1 MTREAIDAERSGR
14 LPTSR
19 STSPRNR
26 FLSSSGFSP
35 SSRKATPGASRATT
49 SSRPGANAASRMS
62 LARTV
67 NVRSRV
73 ARSSSTA
80 GSRIAAAR
88 RTRSCTSSRSAR
100 ARAVG
105 TISRPLRTS
114 SASPVAARSRPSV
127 RLTAGGLRW
136 SWAAAS
142 CTLRCSSSAS
152 RPISR
157 LRSTCTRVNRHVS
170 KVHWTHVNGAAYGR
184 GMDIDTRSHPD
195 LELLSAVAQVA
206 AEAGDRLLAVYSPGA
221 RPADRGELLKA
232 AARNEEVSS
241 AGLREALHALRPG
254 ARWLEEEDEAGPL
267 PDGEWWVVDNAEG
280 SVNHVHGMP
289 EWGVSITLVADGV
302 PLLGAF
308 RQPVG
313 GLTYTALRGHGAYRG
328 SGAYL
333 G

>member
-1 MTREAIDAERSGR
+1 M
-14 LPTSR
+14 
-19 STSPRNR
+19 
-26 FLSSSGFSP
+26 
-35 SSRKATPGASRATT
+35 
-49 SSRPGANAASRMS
+49 
-62 LARTV
+62 
-67 NVRSRV
+67 
-73 ARSSSTA
+73 
-80 GSRIAAAR
+80 
-88 RTRSCTSSRSAR
+88 
-100 ARAVG
+100 
-105 TISRPLRTS
+105 
-114 SASPVAARSRPSV
+114 
-127 RLTAGGLRW
+127 
-136 SWAAAS
+136 
-142 CTLRCSSSAS
+142 
-152 RPISR
+152 
-157 LRSTCTRVNRHVS
+157 
-170 KVHWTHVNGAAYGR
+170 NGAAYGQ

-254 ARWLEEEDEAGPL
+254 ARWLEEENEAGPL

-333 G
+333 GGQRLAVSAKSGLDLAIVGTGQAEAGQAETYARIGRSVTALLGRAFLVRATVPSTFPLLLVAEGHTDAFWQYEPVLPGIALGILLAAEAGGTVSAVDGTPWTPASDTVLVAAPGVHAGMVAALAEAA